1 MPRAIPVVSPARAGR
16 DMTVSSEEL
25 VAMVDRMPTFSQNVV
40 RILELTSDINTA
52 PKDLVRLVE
61 HDPVLTIKVL
71 KLVNSAYFGLSKKV
85 TSIKQGV
92 VYIGINTIK
101 NLAVSIAAIGALP
114 RDNEAGFDMDDFW
127 YHSLFTATVAKLI
140 AQERGFP
147 KTEVTTFFIAG
158 LLHDIGQI
166 VFTQFIPDTY
176 RKVLHTAAAKGVTI
190 DRVERSAFGMDHA
203 EVGGMLAEKWQLPA
217 ELVRCIRFHHAF
229 DEIEDPGALEKCVFI
244 ANQVAKQQVEEAHR
258 VSAIEPLPEAVGEW
272 LQMPLDEVA
281 GSLPDLA
288 TEIENARTFVQV

>member
-1 MPRAIPVVSPARAGR
+1 
-16 DMTVSSEEL
+16 
-25 VAMVDRMPTFSQNVV
+25 MVDRMPTFSQNVV
-40 RILELTSDINTA
+40 RILDLTSDINTA

-114 RDNEAGFDMDDFW
+114 RTNEAGFDMDDFW

-147 KTEVTTFFIAG
+147 KTEITTFFIAG

-166 VFTQFIPDTY
+166 VFAQFIPETY
-176 RKVLHTAAAKGVTI
+176 RKVLHTAAKKGVTI

-203 EVGGMLAEKWQLPA
+203 EVGGILAEKWQLPA
-217 ELVRCIRFHHAF
+217 DLVRCIRYHHAF
-229 DEIEDPGALEKCVFI
+229 EEIEDPGALEMSVFV
-244 ANQVAKQQVEEAHR
+244 ANQVAKQQVEEANR
-258 VSAIEPLPEAVGEW
+258 VSAIEPFPSAVSEW
-272 LQMPLDEVA
+272 LQMPLEDVA
-281 GSLPDLA
+281 GSLPELA